1 MSKQDEYRFN
11 LRFDETD
18 EDHRKVCH
26 FLNACCGSR
35 KKARYIVKAIL
46 AYWAIEN
53 KAVEVPAIASASNTD
68 IVKKNPSPTEKK
80 NTEDQHF
87 VNVDDDY
94 ETDEAEIS
102 LMMKNY
108 SMFDNMDEGR

>member
-53 KAVEVPAIASASNTD
+53 KTVEA
-68 IVKKNPSPTEKK
+68 
-80 NTEDQHF
+80 QHF

-94 ETDEAEIS
+94 ETDDAEIS

-108 SMFDNMDEGR
+108 SMFDHME